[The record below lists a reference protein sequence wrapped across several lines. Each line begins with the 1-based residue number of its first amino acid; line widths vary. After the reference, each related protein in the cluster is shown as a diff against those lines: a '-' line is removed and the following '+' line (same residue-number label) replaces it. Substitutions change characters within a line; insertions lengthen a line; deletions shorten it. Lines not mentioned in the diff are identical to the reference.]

1 MLQRIRRLL
10 TSLLLVA
17 TGMVCLPAAP
27 AAAFNDCDRILPAT
41 DRLDTQFNLVSASGT
56 PPWVASQI
64 RNALAPLHGLR
75 TPAAVDLRIRSD
87 MLASS
92 IDGSDIYRPT
102 SPDQVAGDL
111 AQARQLLAAARDFC
125 AP

>member
-1 MLQRIRRLL
+1 MLQRIGLILSVTAVTMCL
-10 TSLLLVA
+10 T
-17 TGMVCLPAAP
+17 AAP
-27 AAAFNDCDRILPAT
+27 AAAYNDCDRILPAT
-41 DRLDTQFNLVSASGT
+41 DRLDTQFNLVSPGST